1 MIEGKLSRRYAAALF
16 QLASENRAAEEI
28 GAELDRFYMVY
39 VSTPLRTVLVNPA
52 FDIQSRKNIAVQAAQ
67 QLQLSP
73 LTIRFLS
80 LLIDRARLAHL
91 NSIIPFYHRLEDEA
105 RGRVKAKVIAAS
117 SLGPDTV
124 QQLRAAVQKIS
135 GKEVLLTEE
144 TEPALLGGVVLHLE
158 GTIYDGSVRTQLEKI
173 RKQIEQA

>member
-16 QLASENRAAEEI
+16 QLASENHILEEI
-28 GAELDRFYMVY
+28 GAELDRFYELY
-39 VSTPLRTVLVNPA
+39 ASTPLRTVLINPA
-52 FDIQSRKNIAVQAAQ
+52 FDIRSRKNVAVQAAE
-67 QLQLSP
+67 QLQLSR

-80 LLIDRARLAHL
+80 LLIDRDRLAHL
-91 NSIIPFYHRLEDEA
+91 DSISAFYHRLEDEA

-124 QQLRAAVQKIS
+124 HQLRAALQKIS

-158 GTIYDGSVRTQLEKI
+158 GKIYDGSVRTQLEKI

>member
-1 MIEGKLSRRYAAALF
+1 
-16 QLASENRAAEEI
+16 
-28 GAELDRFYMVY
+28 
-39 VSTPLRTVLVNPA
+39 
-52 FDIQSRKNIAVQAAQ
+52 
-67 QLQLSP
+67 
-73 LTIRFLS
+73 LS
-80 LLIDRARLAHL
+80 LLIDRDRLAHL
-91 NSIIPFYHRLEDEA
+91 DSIIAFYHRLEDEA

-158 GTIYDGSVRTQLEKI
+158 GKIYDGSVRTQLEKI

>member
-16 QLASENRAAEEI
+16 QLASENHLLEEI
-28 GAELDRFYMVY
+28 GAELDRFYELY
-39 VSTPLRTVLVNPA
+39 ASTPLRTVLINPA
-52 FDIQSRKNIAVQAAQ
+52 FDIRSRKNVAVQAAE
-67 QLQLSP
+67 QLQLSR

-80 LLIDRARLAHL
+80 LLIDRDRLAHL
-91 NSIIPFYHRLEDEA
+91 DSISAFYHRLEDEA

-124 QQLRAAVQKIS
+124 HQLRAALQKIS

-158 GTIYDGSVRTQLEKI
+158 GKIYDGSVRTQLEKI